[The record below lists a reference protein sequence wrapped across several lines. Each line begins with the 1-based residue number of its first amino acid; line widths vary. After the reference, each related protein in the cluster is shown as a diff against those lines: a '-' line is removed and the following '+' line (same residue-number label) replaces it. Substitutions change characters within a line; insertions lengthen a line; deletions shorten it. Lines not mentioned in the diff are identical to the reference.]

1 MKTEKVS
8 EFIVNWLKNYAQE
21 NKISGFVIGISGG
34 IDSAVTSALCA
45 KTGLKVLCLEMPIKQ
60 NDEHVSR
67 AKNHIQNLKLN
78 YKNVSSELIDLNS
91 VFISFCKEVN
101 SEKYSLKNELAL
113 ANSRARLRMTTLY
126 YYAGM
131 NNYLV
136 VGTGNKVEDF
146 GVGFYTK
153 YGDGGVDLSPIANL
167 LKSEVVELGKYLE
180 VSELIIRAKPSD
192 GLYEDSRSDEDQ
204 LGATYN
210 ELEWAMRFEDN
221 NTITENEFKSREKKV
236 LEIYRS
242 LNSKNK
248 HKMTPIPICKIPNSL
263 LKN

>member
-8 EFIVNWLKNYAQE
+8 ELIVSWLKSYAQK
-21 NKISGFVIGISGG
+21 NKISGFVVGVSGG
-34 IDSAVTSALCA
+34 IDSAVTSTLCA

-67 AKNHIQNLKLN
+67 AKNHIQNLELK

-91 VFISFCKEVN
+91 VFISFCKEVD
-101 SEKYSLKNELAL
+101 SENHSLRNELAL
-113 ANSRARLRMTTLY
+113 ANTRARLRMTTLY
-126 YYAGM
+126 YYAGT

-153 YGDGGVDLSPIANL
+153 YGDGGVDLSPIADL
-167 LKSEVVELGKYLE
+167 LKSEVVRLGIYLE
-180 VSELIIRAKPSD
+180 ISELVIKAKPSD
-192 GLYEDSRSDEDQ
+192 GLYADSRSDEDQ
-204 LGATYN
+204 LGATYD
-210 ELEWAMRFEDN
+210 ELEWAMRVEDH
-221 NTITENEFKSREKKV
+221 NTKTENEFSSREKKV
-236 LEIYRS
+236 LGIYRS

-248 HKMTPIPICKIPNSL
+248 HKMVPIPICKIPNNL
-263 LKN
+263 LKI